1 MTIPPPP
8 PPQPLKATTNPPP
21 PPEDKPCTYV
31 SGICDIHGAQVVI
44 YKEEEDYWMW
54 VDKGVFLRV

>member
-21 PPEDKPCTYV
+21 PPEDKPYTYV

-44 YKEEEDYWMW
+44 YKEEEDY
-54 VDKGVFLRV
+54 